1 MPQEILAA
9 RDISKH
15 FGGVQA
21 LQDVSL
27 TLHAGEVRCLAG
39 ENGSGKSTLIKIVA
53 GVHKPDTGKI
63 EIGGRRLS
71 HLEPIQAIREGV
83 QVIYQDFALF
93 PNLTVAENLALNT
106 ELERGSALVNWRRIR
121 RTAMQAM
128 GKLGHYIDP
137 KKTVGELSVA
147 DRQLVAISR
156 ALLRNARILIM
167 DEPTTALTRQEVA
180 TLFLVVRELKD
191 RGMSILFVSHK
202 LHEVLEISDT
212 ISVLRNGRNVAEG
225 NVSEFSHG
233 DLVYHMTGRQTLDR
247 PRDSDAEIGANILKV
262 TELSK
267 TDVFENVNLE
277 VRSGETV
284 GVTGLL
290 GSGRR
295 ELALALFGLEP
306 ADSGQIVVD
315 GRAIRIRRVQDAME
329 AGIAYVPE
337 DRLTEGLFAEQSI
350 ERNIAISNIASLAN
364 RLGWIRSA
372 RLREIVSRW
381 TQDLRIQAP
390 SMHVPVGR
398 LSGGNQQKV
407 VLGRWL
413 ATQAKVLILNGPTVG
428 VDVGAKADVHEKI
441 RRLARRGMAVLLISD
456 DLPEL
461 LELCRR
467 ILVMHRGRIVKE
479 LQAADSSEDNL
490 AAELGALK

>member
-1 MPQEILAA
+1 MPQELLAA
-9 RDISKH
+9 RHISKH

-21 LQDVSL
+21 LRNVSL
-27 TLHAGEVRCLAG
+27 ALHAGEIRCLAG
-39 ENGSGKSTLIKIVA
+39 ENGSGKSTFIKIIA
-53 GVHKPDTGKI
+53 GVDKPDAG
-63 EIGGRRLS
+63 EIVIGRQPFA
-71 HLEPIQAIREGV
+71 HLEPIWAIREGI

-106 ELERGSALVNWRRIR
+106 ELERGGVLVNWRRIR

-128 GKLGHYIDP
+128 GKLAHYVDP
-137 KKTVGELSVA
+137 KKTLGELSVA
-147 DRQLVAISR
+147 DKQLVAISR
-156 ALLRNARILIM
+156 ALLQNARILIM
-167 DEPTTALTRQEVA
+167 DEPTTALTRKEVC
-180 TLFLVVRELKD
+180 TLFRVVRELKE

-212 ISVLRNGRNVAEG
+212 ISVLRNGRKVAEG
-225 NVSEFSHG
+225 DVSEFSHG
-233 DLVYHMTGRQTLDR
+233 DLVYHMTARQTLSR
-247 PRDSDAEIGANILKV
+247 PRHSDAQTGAVMLKAMD
-262 TELSK
+262 LSK
-267 TDVFENVNLE
+267 TDTFEHVNLE
-277 VRSGETV
+277 VRSGEIV

-315 GRAIRIRRVQDAME
+315 GRVVRIRRVQDAVE

-350 ERNIAISNIASLAN
+350 ERNIAISNTASLAN
-364 RLGWIRSA
+364 RAGWIRSA
-372 RLREIVSRW
+372 RLRDIVGRW

-390 SMHVPVGR
+390 SMQMPVGR

-441 RRLARRGMAVLLISD
+441 QQLARRGIAVLLISD

-479 LQAADSSEDNL
+479 LEAADSSEDTL